1 MNIFTILGIL
11 LISVSLVGLL
21 IISAKFGIK
30 PTLDIYTGREKKKV
44 LSRIEARR
52 GLIGAEQTAE
62 LVEKYSA
69 LGSSSTQTTFG
80 SAHTTGSLTS
90 DLFKNPEKVDELL
103 GVLMENNSATTS
115 NLEVDESI
123 SLNYH
128 EEEYEEE
135 QTGVL
140 DSDEPETVAERR
152 EQRQVKSQI
161 KKSLPTANGIFQV
174 ATIYD
179 NIEL

>member
-1 MNIFTILGIL
+1 MEG
-11 LISVSLVGLL
+11 VS
-21 IISAKFGIK
+21 
-30 PTLDIYTGREKKKV
+30 TGR
-44 LSRIEARR
+44 
-52 GLIGAEQTAE
+52 
-62 LVEKYSA
+62 A
-69 LGSSSTQTTFG
+69 LG
-80 SAHTTGSLTS
+80 SAHTTGSLTQ
-90 DLFKNPEKVDELL
+90 DLFKNPKKVDELL

-115 NLEVDESI
+115 NLEVDASI

-140 DSDEPETVAERR
+140 DSDEKETVAERR
-152 EQRQVKSQI
+152 EQRQVNAEI
-161 KKSLPTANGIFQV
+161 KRSLATPISTKGIFQV